1 MITVFFFF
9 KNKEFILSMN
19 IEYCWVASRKE
30 ISVQRL
36 RQ

>member
-1 MITVFFFF
+1 
-9 KNKEFILSMN
+9 MN